1 MFKFCLTK
9 KNIYFFALKF
19 HKRVEI
25 SKIPVII
32 VDISNTFVHDRRNLY
47 AIIIG
52 RAVIYS

>member
-9 KNIYFFALKF
+9 KTYIFFALKF